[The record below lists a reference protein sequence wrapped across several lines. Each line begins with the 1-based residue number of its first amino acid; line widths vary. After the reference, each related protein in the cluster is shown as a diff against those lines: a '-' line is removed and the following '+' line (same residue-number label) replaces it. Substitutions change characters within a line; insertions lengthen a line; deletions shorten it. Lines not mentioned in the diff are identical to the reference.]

1 GSMAVLSSSTIYTVI
16 QSKSSQYDKIRDK
29 KYVTKPKPIQKID
42 DSIFDTYIEALPSV
56 EEYIDSNESYEDNL
70 VISKYIFSIFS
81 REEIQKINHLRLSKL
96 DKLLFIREMLYFE
109 SDERT
114 TLIDNMINSQDKV
127 DEKIFYKPPK
137 NTINLK
143 DQIRLYIRSLI
154 EPGEITKLIIT
165 NTDELI
171 VSIKEKVGVL
181 FNYDLED
188 FLLSSGGILLAED
201 KKVHDYDID
210 DDDESALI
218 PSRKGNK

>member
-1 GSMAVLSSSTIYTVI
+1 LGVWLFSQVVRSI
-16 QSKSSQYDKIRDK
+16 QLYNP
-29 KYVTKPKPIQKID
+29 KPKPIQKID

-210 DDDESALI
+210 DDDEIALI

>member
-1 GSMAVLSSSTIYTVI
+1 MAVLSSSTIYTVI

-210 DDDESALI
+210 DDDEIALI

>member
-1 GSMAVLSSSTIYTVI
+1 MAVLSSSTIYTVI